1 MSTKDRQYFLFY
13 RRFWETLLK
22 LPDKDRLRLYD
33 VIGEFGFTHQVPPL
47 DGVLDLLFP
56 LMQTALEKDW
66 TRYTNGSK
74 GGRPTE
80 TEPNENRT
88 ETETEPN
95 ENRTETE
102 TEPNENRTETEQGGG
117 LLSYKQITDNRE
129 QRTEDEKQNTEDRDA
144 ETSFSSFWD
153 AYPKK
158 EREAEARKAFDALLK
173 KGEDETV
180 LIAAATEYARHCRK
194 DRTEKRYIFF
204 PVNFLR
210 DERYKDFVKEPPREW
225 SGTNPYKEFELEILT
240 DETQQ

>member
-1 MSTKDRQYFLFY
+1 M
-13 RRFWETLLK
+13 LK

-74 GGRPTE
+74 GGRP
-80 TEPNENRT
+80 
-88 ETETEPN
+88 TETEPN

>member
-88 ETETEPN
+88 ETE
-95 ENRTETE
+95 
-102 TEPNENRTETEQGGG
+102 QGGG

-129 QRTEDEKQNTEDRDA
+129 QRTENRVQ
-144 ETSFSSFWD
+144 
-153 AYPKK
+153 
-158 EREAEARKAFDALLK
+158 
-173 KGEDETV
+173 
-180 LIAAATEYARHCRK
+180 
-194 DRTEKRYIFF
+194 
-204 PVNFLR
+204 
-210 DERYKDFVKEPPREW
+210 
-225 SGTNPYKEFELEILT
+225 
-240 DETQQ
+240 